1 MKIDIKD
8 SKKLFSSVQERD
20 KTLLDEAIRNLALVS
35 AYLGKTVE
43 VKFKDI
49 ANYGNAIVPQVALE
63 LFKVI
68 QEIDNQLI

>member
-8 SKKLFSSVQERD
+8 SKKFFSSVQERD
-20 KTLLDEAIRNLALVS
+20 KALLNEAIRNLALVS

-49 ANYGNAIVPQVALE
+49 E
-63 LFKVI
+63 KK
-68 QEIDNQLI
+68 